1 MAKDTKSAAEQQA
14 AGTPSGETA
23 SQAAA
28 TQAAGSDELSTLRAE
43 LAELREALQTKG
55 DQAAESQQLRNEVAE
70 LRAALRELRETRN
83 HPAMQMQPVR
93 ERPQEKLERRILEA
107 QEARERVDVELARG
121 PRKFQVSMAG
131 EARMTRTVG
140 AADVHEARA
149 KYIGYFG
156 IRGTSKEISASEII
170 EEQTAAAK

>member
-1 MAKDTKSAAEQQA
+1 MAKDSKSAAEQQS
-14 AGTPSGETA
+14 AGNQSPE
-23 SQAAA
+23 A
-28 TQAAGSDELSTLRAE
+28 TGQGAGNDELSSLRAE
-43 LAELREALQTKG
+43 VAELRSQLQASG
-55 DQAAESQQLRNEVAE
+55 DQAVESQQLRNEVAE
-70 LRAALRELRETRN
+70 LRAALRELRETRL
-83 HPAMQMQPVR
+83 HPVNREPVR
-93 ERPQEKLERRILEA
+93 ERPQEKLERRIREA

-156 IRGTSKEISASEII
+156 IRGTSKEISVSEIV